1 MSTLRIVVCLAP
13 SAVLGLTV
21 GGVLRAALPNRPVIR
36 TMVGLALM
44 PAVGWLGGK
53 LAEHMVKQTEG
64 RL

>member
-44 PAVGWLGGK
+44 PAVGWLGGE
-53 LAEHMVKQTEG
+53 LAGYMVEKTEG
-64 RL
+64 CL

>member
-1 MSTLRIVVCLAP
+1 MSTFRIMVCLVP

-44 PAVGWLGGK
+44 PAVGWLGGE
-53 LAEHMVKQTEG
+53 LAGYMVEKTEG
-64 RL
+64 CL

>member
-21 GGVLRAALPNRPVIR
+21 GGAIRVMTPNRPVLRAVACI
-36 TMVGLALM
+36 ALM

-53 LAEHMVKQTEG
+53 LTEFMVEETEG
-64 RL
+64 LL